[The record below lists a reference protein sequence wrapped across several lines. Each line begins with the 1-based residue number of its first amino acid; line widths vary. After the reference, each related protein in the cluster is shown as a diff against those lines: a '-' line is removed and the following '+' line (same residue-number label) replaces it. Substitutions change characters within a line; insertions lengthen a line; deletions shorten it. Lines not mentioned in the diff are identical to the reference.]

1 MTVVGNVILN
11 SFQDLMNK
19 WIPYRARN
27 DIGEK
32 WIPYQARNDIG
43 GNGFR
48 VKVRNDSWCKIDS
61 EPSSE

>member
-1 MTVVGNVILN
+1 
-11 SFQDLMNK
+11 MNK